1 MEKLL
6 SGFSDLAN
14 RPCVSSDICYFLL
27 FPFFE
32 ISQWAFVYDVA
43 VTIKKDSCCESI
55 EAKLKAVGG

>member
-1 MEKLL
+1 MASL
-6 SGFSDLAN
+6 FWPIDLVFHLIFVVF
-14 RPCVSSDICYFLL
+14 CF
-27 FPFFE
+27 FPRVE

>member
-1 MEKLL
+1 MASLIWPI
-6 SGFSDLAN
+6 DLVFHLIFVIF
-14 RPCVSSDICYFLL
+14 CF